1 MGSYNGWVG
10 SPLGPHNHGILQ
22 WLGWKS
28 FRTTQPWDPTTE
40 ARKGKGEPKPQ
51 HFNSKDGNRTPPQ
64 KKSFFLGSFGQTVGH
79 PTELKGERREIPIRP
94 QMWGDEFQ
102 FQRRSPLRS
111 KQSIL
116 GAKSLKSWKRAKR
129 SILTPEIWGGDP
141 KRRRKHHK
149 WGQSQSWEQL
159 WASHSGVR

>member
-1 MGSYNGWVG
+1 MGSHNGWVG
-10 SPLGPHNHGILQ
+10 RPLGSHNHGILQ
-22 WLGWKS
+22 QKQEKERENQNLNILAQKMA
-28 FRTTQPWDPTTE
+28 TE
-40 ARKGKGEPKPQ
+40 LPPK
-51 HFNSKDGNRTPPQ
+51 